1 MGFHAIGTNYF
12 TFYGESSSKI
22 FQPINQITPRLSVDR
37 NDLLKPCLP
46 ESTILVTK
54 LRTCRSALKLISPE
68 Y

>member
-37 NDLLKPCLP
+37 NDLLKTRLP

-54 LRTCRSALKLISPE
+54 LRTCKSALKLISPE

>member
-12 TFYGESSSKI
+12 TFYGESSKI

-37 NDLLKPCLP
+37 NDLLMPCLP

-54 LRTCRSALKLISPE
+54 LRTCRSGLILISPE